1 MNQVCMITGAS
12 GGIGEQLAVLYA
24 KKQYDLILVARS
36 EEKLNALAA
45 DLFARYGVQV
55 RVIPADL
62 TDRAAVES
70 VISSVTQLDV
80 LVNNAGFGDY
90 GAFVRADWKK
100 LERMMELNMRAL
112 ARLSYGLLPQLI
124 VSEGKLINVASMAS
138 FMPGPYMSM
147 YYATKAFVLSL
158 TEGIA
163 EEVRPKGVRVM
174 AICPGPTKT
183 GFVAAAGRGT
193 EKLFHKLWNME
204 PATVAKIAI
213 RGIEKGRVVIIP
225 GILNKIMVESTRLA
239 PRMVVRKIVRTI
251 QK

>member
-1 MNQVCMITGAS
+1 
-12 GGIGEQLAVLYA
+12 
-24 KKQYDLILVARS
+24 
-36 EEKLNALAA
+36 
-45 DLFARYGVQV
+45 
-55 RVIPADL
+55 
-62 TDRAAVES
+62 
-70 VISSVTQLDV
+70 
-80 LVNNAGFGDY
+80 
-90 GAFVRADWKK
+90 
-100 LERMMELNMRAL
+100 
-112 ARLSYGLLPQLI
+112 
-124 VSEGKLINVASMAS
+124 
-138 FMPGPYMSM
+138 MSM

-239 PRMVVRKIVRTI
+239 PRMVVGRLYAPSKNERSGRKARFCYALYRSESACADDTLRSCVSLPSDSSRI
-251 QK
+251 QSL